1 MVEEMQHCFEGM
13 LSTMMKDVNEKMG
26 IMQAR
31 MDEKDGVIKNLKV
44 RMDSKDGNIKD
55 LKVTIKD
62 MKARMDEKDDFTEG
76 LQADADAL
84 RHDLQKERKAR
95 REDIDALREVRQSLS
110 YHTLATLKLGVQRLP
125 CCWRLFISGSF
136 WTELDRNSFKN
147 FNAVHGKNFAVTAP
161 SIS

>member
-1 MVEEMQHCFEGM
+1 MDLNDKLETLGNVPFIILFTPGESQKSAIIEHVTSSMLCRFITKSIESLKPLLLAHHMVEEMQHCFEGM

-76 LQADADAL
+76 LQAEADVL
-84 RHDLQKERKAR
+84 HHDLQKERN
-95 REDIDALREVRQSLS
+95 V
-110 YHTLATLKLGVQRLP
+110 
-125 CCWRLFISGSF
+125 
-136 WTELDRNSFKN
+136 
-147 FNAVHGKNFAVTAP
+147 
-161 SIS
+161 